1 MLDKICI
8 HTFLTP
14 GFMGWGELFLEGLR
28 FVHGERIHVR
38 IDSRDLSDD
47 QIELLKRIYGNIE
60 VHNRPFD
67 WKALSTDTGV
77 SIETIHEW
85 RRGIERGE
93 VTEKNYLFKIAI
105 SVNERYRSMQQV
117 VQEVRAQGYE
127 LLLHSDADIYIRK
140 SLGSLFEIMR
150 DHDFSLF
157 IRPNRPHRLAVVGGF
172 LGFNLNDRTSEFMQC
187 WMDQIDAVPFTDRWI
202 GFGQSALWFA
212 IEASRDMNIADLYT
226 VSGAPGLSKKYE
238 PDKELWLGNSKD
250 DGPTKVISIRKFW
263 DDLLSR
269 YPRIPLP
276 VRTIDERIR
285 TSVNRYF
292 VRAKG
297 LLCEITNNTNLQ

>member
-1 MLDKICI
+1 
-8 HTFLTP
+8 
-14 GFMGWGELFLEGLR
+14 
-28 FVHGERIHVR
+28 
-38 IDSRDLSDD
+38 
-47 QIELLKRIYGNIE
+47 
-60 VHNRPFD
+60 
-67 WKALSTDTGV
+67 
-77 SIETIHEW
+77 
-85 RRGIERGE
+85 
-93 VTEKNYLFKIAI
+93 
-105 SVNERYRSMQQV
+105 
-117 VQEVRAQGYE
+117 
-127 LLLHSDADIYIRK
+127 
-140 SLGSLFEIMR
+140 MR